1 MSSNWSVGEEL
12 HVRLEFDSK
21 KEVQN
26 VVKQY
31 LMKVHQTLEVVESKS
46 TRYVVHCDKDT
57 NDASCSFYLKAIQSK
72 RTNRW
77 KVTEWDGPYTCL
89 NLSLTQDH
97 ENLDSDLISS
107 YIVGM

>member
-12 HVRLEFDSK
+12 HVGLEFDSK
-21 KEVQN
+21 NEVQN
-26 VVKQY
+26 AVKQY
-31 LMKVHQTLEVVESKS
+31 LMKVHQTMKVVESKS
-46 TRYVVHCDKDT
+46 TRYVVHCGKDT
-57 NDASCSFYLKAIQSK
+57 SDASCPFYLRAIQSK
-72 RTNRW
+72 RTDTW
-77 KVTEWDGPYTCL
+77 KVTQCGSLHTCL